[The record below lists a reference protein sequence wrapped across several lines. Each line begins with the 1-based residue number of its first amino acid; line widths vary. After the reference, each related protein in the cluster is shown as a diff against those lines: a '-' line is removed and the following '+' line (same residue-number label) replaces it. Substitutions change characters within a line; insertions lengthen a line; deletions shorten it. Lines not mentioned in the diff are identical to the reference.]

1 MAKKTSSEE
10 TIVEP
15 QNDVPADTQVDPQ
28 VDAQAREQTGQQQV
42 RLRVDSR
49 EMSTGYANAFRTH
62 GTAEEVI
69 IDFGLNMVTQ
79 SPNQNG
85 GAGAGAGAAAT
96 GQDAGAAGG
105 EILFK
110 LNDRVVM
117 NYYSAKRLAITLG
130 QIIRR
135 HEDQFGE
142 LKLNVAERGTQR

>member
-1 MAKKTSSEE
+1 MAKKESQKDTAA
-10 TIVEP
+10 
-15 QNDVPADTQVDPQ
+15 QADTQAAPQADATAGTQQ

-49 EMSTGYANAFRTH
+49 DMGTSYANAFRTH

-69 IDFGLNMVTQ
+69 IDFGLNMVVQ
-79 SPNQNG
+79 APNQAETQDAVG
-85 GAGAGAGAAAT
+85 DSGAGSGN
-96 GQDAGAAGG
+96 

-110 LNDRVVM
+110 LNDRLVM

-142 LKLNVAERGTQR
+142 LKLNVSDRVRQ

>member
-1 MAKKTSSEE
+1 MAENQSNDDNHVSE
-10 TIVEP
+10 
-15 QNDVPADTQVDPQ
+15 QVDM
-28 VDAQAREQTGQQQV
+28 QAREQTGQQQV

-49 EMSTGYANAFRTH
+49 DMSTAYANAFRTH

-69 IDFGLNMVTQ
+69 IDFGMNMVMQAPAQTEGD
-79 SPNQNG
+79 S
-85 GAGAGAGAAAT
+85 AT
-96 GQDAGAAGG
+96 GQDAASG

-142 LKLNVAERGTQR
+142 LKLNVADRVSKKQG

>member
-1 MAKKTSSEE
+1 MAENQSNEDSAT
-10 TIVEP
+10 
-15 QNDVPADTQVDPQ
+15 DAQVDM
-28 VDAQAREQTGQQQV
+28 QAREQTGQQQV

-49 EMSTGYANAFRTH
+49 DMSTSYANAFRTH

-69 IDFGLNMVTQ
+69 IDFGLNMVMQAPGQAEGET
-79 SPNQNG
+79 
-85 GAGAGAGAAAT
+85 AA
-96 GQDAGAAGG
+96 GQDAASG

-142 LKLNVAERGTQR
+142 LKLNVAERAAGK